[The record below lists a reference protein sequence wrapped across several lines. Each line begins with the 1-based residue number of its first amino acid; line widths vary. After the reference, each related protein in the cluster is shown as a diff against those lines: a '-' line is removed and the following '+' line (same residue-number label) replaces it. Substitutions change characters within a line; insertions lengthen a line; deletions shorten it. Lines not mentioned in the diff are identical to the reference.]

1 MNGYICMVVDGSYP
15 NDIRV
20 RKEAEALVNSGK
32 KVLVVCP
39 SKISDLKEETIN
51 GVLVYRMG
59 KNYSHFKK
67 GIFDIV
73 ESVFNVNPFFYF
85 NLKKV
90 FKKYQINFLHVHDLP
105 LAGTCYLFKSKVNK
119 KLILDLHENYPEAL
133 KTWFLW
139 KKNPFIRLK
148 NKIFMNPVRW
158 SKKEKK
164 YCDKYDK
171 VICVVDEMKEK
182 LTSKF
187 NIDKNKMLVVSNH
200 EEKSFIDNFTKNTAQ
215 KIIDKDTFSIT
226 YIGGFG
232 PHRGLDTAIKG
243 MSTIVKSIP
252 NAMLFLIGKGSKD
265 VENQLKE
272 IVKENKVENH
282 VKIVGYR
289 PFKEVSAIM
298 SASSINIIP
307 HNADQHTNNTIPHKL
322 FQIML
327 SNSMLLVSSCKP
339 LKRVVEKYDAGLVF
353 EAGNSQDFSDKVIE
367 VFTNFD
373 KIAYKKENAFTAVM
387 EKGENWDTESLKL
400 IQLYDKLES

>member
-32 KVLVVCP
+32 KVLVVSP
-39 SKISDLKEETIN
+39 SKIRDLKEEIIN
-51 GVLVYRMG
+51 GVLVYRIG

-90 FKKYQINFLHVHDLP
+90 FKKYQIDFLHVHDLP
-105 LAGTCYLFKSKVNK
+105 LAGTCYLFKSKVK
-119 KLILDLHENYPEAL
+119 KNLILDLHENYPEAL

-148 NKIFMNPVRW
+148 NKVFMNPVLW
-158 SKKEKK
+158 SKKERK
-164 YCDKYDK
+164 YCEKYDK
-171 VICVVDEMKEK
+171 VICVVDEMKNK
-182 LTSKF
+182 LSSKF
-187 NIDKNKMLVVSNH
+187 KIDDNKMLVVSNH
-200 EEKSFIDNFTKNTAQ
+200 EEKSFIDNFAKNTAQ
-215 KIIDKDTFSIT
+215 KIIDKHTFSIT

-232 PHRGLDTAIKG
+232 PHRGLDIAIKS

-252 NAMLFLIGKGSKD
+252 NARLFLIGKGSKD
-265 VENQLKE
+265 AENQLKE
-272 IVKENKVENH
+272 IVKENKVESY
-282 VKIVGYR
+282 VKFVGYR
-289 PFKEVSAIM
+289 PFKEVSSIM

-307 HNADQHTNNTIPHKL
+307 HNADEHTNNTIPHKL

-327 SNSMLLVSSCKP
+327 SNSLLLVSSCKP
-339 LKRVVEKYDAGLVF
+339 LKRIVEKYDAGLVF
-353 EAGNSQDFSDKVIE
+353 EAGNPQDFSDKVIE

-373 KIAYKKENAFTAVM
+373 KIAYKKENAFSAVM